1 MLDASTATLADYINA
16 PATDTGA
23 EQATNTTA
31 PATTAAPAAAA
42 APQVTAATMARA
54 ESQGISAEEFAKA
67 QDILSDAEFSD
78 FVSKLEGDDD
88 LNTDVLKTIATKIGK
103 TTHQAVAKTSRKVDA
118 VSAKMAEMQATID
131 AMAAREA
138 ERVAAETAAKAAAES
153 AKKEDANA
161 TQFQKLSTAST
172 AVGVDL
178 EASLADPAI
187 KALLQTGDYGDGAIT
202 NVQAVTSFIAKG
214 NYAKAAEIIKA
225 VVAAAGGKVNEPVVQ
240 PSTTTA
246 TGAKA
251 AESTYQDEMAAV
263 MHTYGMSAK
272 TFADQKAKVEAVAA
286 LKAKFGFV

>member
-1 MLDASTATLADYINA
+1 
-16 PATDTGA
+16 
-23 EQATNTTA
+23 
-31 PATTAAPAAAA
+31 
-42 APQVTAATMARA
+42 MARA
-54 ESQGISAEEFAKA
+54 EAQGISADDLAKA
-67 QDILSDAEFSD
+67 QDLLSDAEFSD
-78 FVSKLEGDDD
+78 FVSQLEGDDD

-118 VSAKMAEMQATID
+118 VSVKMAEMQATID
-131 AMAAREA
+131 AMVAREA
-138 ERVAAETAAKAAAES
+138 TQQAAADAAKAAAEN

-161 TQFQKLSTAST
+161 TQFQKLSMGCS

-187 KALLQTGDYGDGAIT
+187 KAALQNGDYGDGAIT

-225 VVAAAGGKVNEPVVQ
+225 VVAAAGGTVNEPVVQ
-240 PSTTTA
+240 PNTTTT
-246 TGAKA
+246 TGTKA
-251 AESTYQDEMAAV
+251 PESTYQDEMASL

-272 TFADQKAKVEAVAA
+272 TYADQKVKTEAVTA